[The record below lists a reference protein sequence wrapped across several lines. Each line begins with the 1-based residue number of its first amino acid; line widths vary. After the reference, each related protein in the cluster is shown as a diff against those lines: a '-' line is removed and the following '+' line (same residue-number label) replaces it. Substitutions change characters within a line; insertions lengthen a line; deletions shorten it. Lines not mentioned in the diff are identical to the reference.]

1 MGPNEKKFKNIPNTI
16 TKYKPETAIA
26 YYLNESRGELTTAVE
41 IYINDMPFKKY
52 YGGDNNIFYDEI
64 NEYILKSGLQ
74 TVRVRYVSENKSKLL
89 RKDFIASITIQ
100 GAKKLLETEKEGERV
115 HKYEV
120 PRVFIDSTDKIGTFK
135 AANLPFFEDTFTFK
149 ATVPYELVGWTESE
163 DLTALKP
170 KELEKQAVAAYQ
182 NIIDIC
188 KRKDREALFD
198 LFYQSNFEKGQA
210 KYLNKEKFKNITAGH
225 DFTLEDPSVK
235 FYPLENYTVHIYG
248 NGKVVALES
257 TKYKGKSPIQFD
269 FVDIDQNTGKEF
281 KGVSSTRVLFHKP
294 KGSKVLVPIR

>member
-74 TVRVRYVSENKSKLL
+74 TVRIRYISENKSKLL

-182 NIIDIC
+182 NIIDIY
-188 KRKDREALFD
+188 KQKDREALFN
-198 LFYQSNFEKGQA
+198 LFYRSEYEAASVQYFERKQFEEFTG
-210 KYLNKEKFKNITAGH
+210 GH
-225 DFTLEDPSVK
+225 DFILEDDSIK
-235 FYPLENYTVHIYG
+235 FYPLENYSMHIYG
-248 NGKVVALES
+248 NGRVVALES
-257 TKYKGKSPIQFD
+257 KKYLGKSPILYD
-269 FVDIDQNTGKEF
+269 FVDIDQNTGEKIE
-281 KGVSSTRVLFHKP
+281 GISSTRVLFHKP
-294 KGSKVLVPIR
+294 KGSKFLVPIR

>member
-64 NEYILKSGLQ
+64 NRFILKSGLQ
-74 TVRVRYVSENKSKLL
+74 TVRVRYISENKSKLL

-100 GAKKLLETEKEGERV
+100 GAKKLLATEKKGERI

-120 PRVFIDSTDKIGTFK
+120 PRVFRDSTDKIGAFK
-135 AANLPFFEDTFTFK
+135 AANLPVFEDTFTFK
-149 ATVPYELVGWTESE
+149 AMVPYEFVAWTKSE

-170 KELEKQAVAAYQ
+170 EELEKLAVTAYQ
-182 NIIDIC
+182 NVLGIF

-198 LFYQSNFEKGQA
+198 LFYQLEYEATQSKYFTKEQFGQFTGG
-210 KYLNKEKFKNITAGH
+210 Y
-225 DFTLEDPSVK
+225 DFVLEDPSVK
-235 FYPLENYTVHIYG
+235 FYPLENYAVHIYG

-257 TKYKGKSPIQFD
+257 IEYPGESAIRFD
-269 FVDIDQNTGKEF
+269 LVDIDQNTGEKTE
-281 KGVSSTRVLFHKP
+281 GTSNMRLLLHKP
-294 KGSKVLVPIR
+294 KDSKVLVPIH

>member
-16 TKYKPETAIA
+16 TKYTPETAIA

-74 TVRVRYVSENKSKLL
+74 TVRIRYVSENKSKLL

-120 PRVFIDSTDKIGTFK
+120 PRVFRDSTDKIGTFK
-135 AANLPFFEDTFTFK
+135 AVNLPFFEDTFTFK

-170 KELEKQAVAAYQ
+170 KELEKLAVAAYQ
-182 NIIDIC
+182 NVINFC
-188 KRKDREALFD
+188 KRKEREALFD
-198 LFYQSNFEKGQA
+198 LFYQSEYESTNS
-210 KYLNKEKFKNITAGH
+210 KYYSEEEFKKFTEGH
-225 DFTLEDPSVK
+225 DFVLENASVN
-235 FYPLENYTVHIYG
+235 FYPLENYSMHIYG
-248 NGKVVALES
+248 NGRVVALENIEYPGES
-257 TKYKGKSPIQFD
+257 AIQFD
-269 FVDIDQNTGKEF
+269 FVDIDKHSGKKVE
-281 KGVSSTRVLFHKP
+281 GVSNMRLLLHKP